1 MARALFCW
9 ELGGDLGDQRRTQL
23 LANEWHARGHEFAF
37 VFPDLTPLGAP
48 NDASL
53 EWFQAPAIPPSLNPV
68 ISPLNASE
76 ILLNRGYGDS
86 ASVAGALRGWM
97 GLFDLWKP
105 DVVVADYAP
114 GAQIAAR
121 AAGIRCVAVGSSFSQ
136 PVVAEPMPSLR
147 SWVALD
153 PAALRRLDGMVTKAV
168 RDAFAR
174 VDAQARAPETM
185 ADVYKA
191 HGNLLCTWPEI
202 DPFGARA
209 QGEYLGMQE
218 DPAAGAVASWK
229 GSSRPRILAY
239 LKPHDPRFAAILES
253 IRSLAGEAIVV
264 APGLE
269 PARAQMLTTA
279 SVRVLAEPLRLPPL
293 LAEADL
299 FVGHGGA
306 GSVERALAAGV
317 ALALLPIQLE
327 QYLIGRRVVEAGAG
341 ALYAPEDS
349 PEGIRAWLAQALE
362 STSMRAAAQASP
374 LRTRERGNLAARLE
388 QLVAS

>member
-9 ELGGDLGDQRRTQL
+9 ELGGDLGDPRRTQF

-53 EWFQAPAIPPSLNPV
+53 EWFQAPAIPPARNPA

-76 ILLNRGYGDS
+76 ILLNRGYGDA
-86 ASVAGALRGWM
+86 ASVVGALRGWL

-121 AAGIRCVAVGSSFSQ
+121 AAGVRCVAVGSSFSQ
-136 PVVAEPMPSLR
+136 PVVADPMPSLR
-147 SWVALD
+147 NWVALD
-153 PAALRRLDGMVTKAV
+153 PAALRRLDAMVVHAV
-168 RDAFAR
+168 RDAFAL
-174 VDAQARAPETM
+174 VDAHARVPQSM
-185 ADVYKA
+185 ADVYKV

-209 QGEYLGMQE
+209 QGEYLGIQE
-218 DPAAGAVASWK
+218 DPKAGAAVSWN
-229 GSSRPRILAY
+229 GSSRPRIFAY
-239 LKPHDPRFAAILES
+239 LKPQDPRFPAILES
-253 IRSLAGEAIVV
+253 IRSLAGEAIVA

-269 PARAQMLTTA
+269 PARAQMLATA
-279 SVRVLAEPLRLPPL
+279 TVRVLPEPVRLAPL

-306 GSVERALAAGV
+306 GSVERALAGGT

-327 QYLIGRRVVEAGAG
+327 QYLIGRRVVESGAG
-341 ALYAPEDS
+341 TLFAPED
-349 PEGIRAWLAQALE
+349 PAEGIRAWLEQALG
-362 STSMRAAAQASP
+362 STSMRAAAQASS
-374 LRTRERGNLAARLE
+374 LRTRESGNLAARLE
-388 QLVAS
+388 QLVAG

>member
-53 EWFQAPAIPPSLNPV
+53 EWFQTPGLPPARNPA

-76 ILLNRGYGDS
+76 ILLNRGYGDATS
-86 ASVAGALRGWM
+86 IVGALRGWL

-136 PVVAEPMPSLR
+136 PVVADPMPSLR
-147 SWVALD
+147 NWVALD
-153 PAALRRLDGMVTKAV
+153 PAVLRRVDALVLKAV

-174 VDAQARAPETM
+174 IDAHARVPQTM
-185 ADVYKA
+185 ADVYGVY
-191 HGNLLCTWPEI
+191 GNLLCTWPEI

-218 DPAAGAVASWK
+218 DPTAGAAVSW
-229 GSSRPRILAY
+229 SSSARPRIVAY
-239 LKPHDPRFAAILES
+239 LKPQDSRFAAILDS
-253 IRSLAGEAIVV
+253 IRGLAGEAIVA
-264 APGLE
+264 APGLA
-269 PARAQMLTTA
+269 PAQAQMLTTA
-279 SVRVLAEPLRLPPL
+279 SVRVLAEPVRLPPL
-293 LAEADL
+293 LADADL

-327 QYLIGRRVVEAGAG
+327 QYLIGRRVAESGAG
-341 ALYAPEDS
+341 ALFAPDD
-349 PEGIRAWLAQALE
+349 PAEGIRAWLEQALG
-362 STSMRAAAQASP
+362 SAQMRAAAQASP
-374 LRTRERGNLAARLE
+374 LRNRERGNLAARLE
-388 QLVAS
+388 QLVAG